1 MMARFFIERPIL
13 ANVIAL
19 VIVLLGGIAAYQL
32 PITQYPPITPPTV
45 SVSARYPGASA
56 TILIDKVAR
65 PIEQAVNGVEDML
78 YMSSTSTNDGNYTLT
93 VTFEVGTDLD
103 QAQVLVQNRVST
115 AMAQLPGPVQ
125 QLGVDTQKK
134 STSILQIIALTS
146 ENDDFDALFLSNFAT
161 LELEDELARIP
172 GVGDV
177 RVFGIGE
184 YGMRIWL
191 DPEKLKERS
200 LTPSDV
206 IRVIQQQSRDVG
218 AGQLGMPPAPGGQ
231 GVQLTV
237 NIDASLTEVAEFEEL
252 IVKSQSADGAGA
264 LTRLKDVARVEL
276 GAQTYSQYFTMNGK
290 PAGGVAIFQLPG
302 SNALDTANAVS
313 AKMDDLASRFPKGL
327 DYTIPFDTT
336 IFVKR
341 SVDEV
346 YTTLYEAGALV
357 LIVIVMFL
365 QSWRAVLIPA
375 TTVPVTII
383 GAFAAMAL
391 LGFSTNT
398 LTLFAI
404 VLAIGIVVDDAIVV
418 VEGATQYIEKGRS
431 PKQAAIDAMR
441 DLFGPIIGITLVL
454 MSVFLPAA
462 FMPGITGQM
471 YQQFALVIA
480 ATALI
485 SALNALT
492 LKPTQCAL
500 WLKAQ
505 DPEKAAKKKNFIFRG
520 FNWIYER
527 FERTYL
533 GVIRIMARRP
543 VIMAVVGGIL
553 ILLSAWGLGRV
564 PTGFIPTEDQ
574 GYLVTAVVLP
584 DGASLERTQ
593 SATRD
598 IVDRCKAIPGVKD
611 VIVIGGVSPLDG
623 NASLANGATVYITL
637 VDWSERGKDQDLRSI
652 FETITERLSDTGDA
666 NCLVLVPPPIQGL
679 GLSGGFQL
687 EIQLTDGTNDYT
699 RLQQVADE
707 VARKTADRPEI
718 LRSVSSFR
726 GEVPQLSLEID
737 RAKAETLAVPVG
749 SVFDTLQSYLGSTY
763 VNQFNHLGRNFDVF
777 VQAEGAQRATVDD
790 IASYNIR
797 NERGEMVPIGTLA
810 KVTEDRG
817 PAIASLYNLYP
828 SASINGA
835 AQRGY
840 SSGQIMSIVAGV
852 ADSVVPPEMRY
863 EWTAMSYQENLVG
876 NSVYYIFGLGILLVY
891 FVLAG
896 QYESWLIP
904 AGVVFAIPLALLGTV
919 AALLGLGVANNI
931 YVQIGLVLLIAMA
944 AKNAIL
950 VVEVAREK
958 RAAGE
963 DIYDAVMAAVTVR
976 FRPIIMTSVTFIL
989 GVLPLIMASG
999 PGASARKSIGI
1010 AVASGMLA
1018 STFIAI
1024 NFVPVFYIC
1033 LQRIEERFFPK
1044 KSEESS
1050 SE

>member
-1 MMARFFIERPIL
+1 MIARFFIERPIL

-19 VIVLLGGIAAYQL
+19 VIVLLGGIAAYSL
-32 PITQYPPITPPTV
+32 PVTQYPPITPPTV
-45 SVSARYPGASA
+45 EVSARYPGASA
-56 TILIDKVAR
+56 TILIEKVAR

-78 YMSSTSTNDGNYTLT
+78 YMASTSTNDGNYTLT
-93 VTFEVGTDLD
+93 VTFQVGTDLD

-125 QLGVDTQKK
+125 QLGVDTKKK

-146 ENDDFDALFLSNFAT
+146 ENDAFDALFLSNFAT

-191 DPEKLKERS
+191 DTEKLKERS

-206 IRVIQQQSRDVG
+206 IRVLQQQSRDVG
-218 AGQLGMPPAPGGQ
+218 AGQLGMPPSPDGQ

-237 NIDASLTEVAEFEEL
+237 NIDASLTQVAEFEDL
-252 IVKSQSADGAGA
+252 IVKAQSDDGAGA

-290 PAGGVAIFQLPG
+290 PAGGIAIFQLPG
-302 SNALDTANAVS
+302 SNALDTAKAVGE
-313 AKMDDLASRFPKGL
+313 KMDQLASRFPKGL

-365 QSWRAVLIPA
+365 QSGRAVLIPA

-418 VEGATQYIEKGRS
+418 VEGATQYIEKGKS
-431 PKQAAIDAMR
+431 PKWAAIDAMR
-441 DLFGPIIGITLVL
+441 DLFGPIVGITLVL

-505 DPEKAAKKKNFIFRG
+505 DPEKAAKKKLFIFRW

-527 FERTYL
+527 FERSYL
-533 GVIRIMARRP
+533 GVISKLAKRP
-543 VIMAVVGGIL
+543 TVAALLGIVL
-553 ILLSAWGLGRV
+553 IGISIWGLGRV

-574 GYLVTAVVLP
+574 GYLVVAVVLP

-593 SATRD
+593 AATRD
-598 IVDRCKAIPGVKD
+598 IVDRCRSIPGVKD
-611 VIVIGGVSPLDG
+611 AIVIGGVSPLDN

-637 VDWSERGKDQDLRSI
+637 VDWSERGKGEDLRSI
-652 FETITERLSDTGDA
+652 FETTTSRLSDTGEA

-679 GLSGGFQL
+679 GLSGGFQM
-687 EIQLTDGTNDYT
+687 EVQLTDGTNDYV

-707 VARKTADRPEI
+707 ISREAANRPEI
-718 LRSVSSFR
+718 LRAVSSFR
-726 GEVPQLSLEID
+726 GEVPQLSLNID
-737 RAKAETLAVPVG
+737 RARAETLSVPVG

-790 IASYNIR
+790 VAGYNVR
-797 NERGEMVPIGTLA
+797 NEQGEMVPIGTLA
-810 KVTEDRG
+810 TITEDRG

-835 AQRGY
+835 AERGY
-840 SSGQIMSIVAGV
+840 SSGQIMDIIAGV
-852 ADSVVPPEMRY
+852 ADDIIPEGMRY

-876 NSVYYIFGLGILLVY
+876 NSAYFIFGLGILLVY
-891 FVLAG
+891 FVLSG
-896 QYESWLIP
+896 QYESWLTP
-904 AGVVFAIPLALLGTV
+904 AGVVLAIPLALLGTV

-989 GVLPLIMASG
+989 GVMPLILASG

-1033 LQRIEERFFPK
+1033 LQRFEERFFPK
-1044 KSEESS
+1044 KPEES
-1050 SE
+1050 EQE